1 MIVVK
6 NKVDPQWLNI
16 SFRFFLVLDSSLLG
30 SVSITGFSSF
40 SGSGFVGLEV
50 RSKLN
55 GYNIIEYYILLAL
68 IRFSFVSNFFLLS
81 AIDIMLI
88 QEIKDVKLRYNCYL
102 LLIYLC

>member
-88 QEIKDVKLRYNCYL
+88 
-102 LLIYLC
+102 